1 MTETESLRLEKLAL
15 LIGQF
20 VGQTAELLNQINN
33 KNLSSKEIYKSL
45 FDINQAAALHAHEIY
60 YKGNTP

>member
-20 VGQTAELLNQINN
+20 VGQTAELLNQINHR
-33 KNLSSKEIYKSL
+33 NLSSKEIYKSL
-45 FDINQAAALHAHEIY
+45 FDINNAAALQAHEIY
-60 YKGNTP
+60 YKGNDK